1 MRGPRTA
8 VIAHKKLDAEKLKAP
23 KAETKT
29 SKEKRSKKK
38 SAPKD
43 PDAPKRPPSAFF
55 VFMEEFRKS
64 FKENFPEN
72 KSVSTV
78 VKAGSVKWKS
88 MSDSDKAP
96 YAEKA
101 LKKKAEYEKAV
112 DAYEKKH
119 KHNNS
124 GDNEESDKSTSEI
137 HDDAEQEASS

>member
-1 MRGPRTA
+1 MKGPRTA
-8 VIAHKKLDAEKLKAP
+8 VIAHKRPDTEKLKAR
-23 KAETKT
+23 KAEIKT
-29 SKEKRSKKK
+29 TKEKGSKKN

-72 KSVSTV
+72 KSVSAV
-78 VKAGSVKWKS
+78 GKAGGAKWKS

-101 LKKKAEYEKAV
+101 LNKKTEYEKAV
-112 DAYEKKH
+112 EAYQKQKL
-119 KHNNS
+119 NNN
-124 GDNEESDKSTSEI
+124 GDNEESEKSTSEI
-137 HDDAEQEASS
+137 HDDAEHEASS